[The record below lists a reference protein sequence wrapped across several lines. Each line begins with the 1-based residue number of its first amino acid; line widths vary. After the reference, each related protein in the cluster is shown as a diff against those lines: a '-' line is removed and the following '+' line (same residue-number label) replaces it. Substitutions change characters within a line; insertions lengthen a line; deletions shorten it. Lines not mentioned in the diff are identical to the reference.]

1 MLHGHDIATS
11 PHSVSHTPLQ
21 ASKDEAIGHSCNNDA
36 CYVGGSLNCENA
48 WSEYVDHGI

>member
-11 PHSVSHTPLQ
+11 PRSVSHTPLQ

-36 CYVGGSLNCENA
+36 HVGGSLSCEN
-48 WSEYVDHGI
+48 V